1 MLATVGIEAVGA
13 SAAEACRRLSSA
25 AGWTHQA
32 ADWHARLIAG
42 QGLGVRQDGRLVA
55 CGLVLPG
62 AEDAAFIGML
72 LTAPEARGQGHAS
85 AILAAALDLCRRDR
99 RRAWLIAVPRAVPL
113 YLRHGFRQAGALVSH
128 RGAPPSRSGTGVR
141 RALPAH
147 LPRMLALDQAAWGSG
162 RGDLIRDQ
170 FARFPHLAFIAD
182 GADCPVGF
190 ALAAERDGVRML
202 GPVVAPD
209 ASIAVALAEAALA
222 GSTAA
227 RCDSL
232 SQHSEFHAALGLAR
246 TATLPLMAQGPGPL
260 TLPFAKPRHLF
271 AAQSAAAG

>member
-1 MLATVGIEAVGA
+1 MRATAGIEAIGA
-13 SAAEACRRLSSA
+13 SAAEACRRLSAA

-32 ADWHARLIAG
+32 ADWRARLVAG
-42 QGLGVRQDGRLVA
+42 KGLGVRLDGSLVA
-55 CGLVLPG
+55 CVLVLPG
-62 AEDAAFIGML
+62 AQDAAFIGML
-72 LTAPEARGQGHAS
+72 LTAPEARGRGHAS
-85 AILAAALDLCRRDR
+85 AILEAALDLCRRDR

-113 YLRHGFRQAGALVSH
+113 YLSHGFRQAGALVSH
-128 RGAPPSRSGTGVR
+128 RGTPQRRPGEGAR
-141 RALPAH
+141 RALQAD
-147 LPRMLALDQAAWGSG
+147 LPRLLALDEAAWGSG
-162 RGDLIRDQ
+162 RGELIRDQ

-190 ALAAERDGVRML
+190 AMAAERDGVRTL

-209 ASIAVALAEAALA
+209 DTVAAALA
-222 GSTAA
+222 GAALAGATAA

-232 SQHSEFHAALGLAR
+232 AQHHGFQAALGLAS

-260 TLPFAKPRHLF
+260 NLPFAEPNRLF